1 MDKMYTKREMVE
13 AISKVEELGKVN
25 AELKE
30 LLYRGAN
37 DEKLV
42 DRKRELQSA
51 VRELKNLSSDESLIL
66 EKDEELKALRI
77 TFEFVVSKYKER
89 QIRLE
94 TEINILKDES

>member
-1 MDKMYTKREMVE
+1 MDKMYTKKEMAE

-42 DRKRELQSA
+42 DRKRELQSV

-66 EKDEELKALRI
+66 EKDEELNALRI

-94 TEINILKDES
+94 TEINALKNES

>member
-1 MDKMYTKREMVE
+1 MAD
-13 AISKVEELGKVN
+13 AISKVEELVKIN

-30 LLYRGAN
+30 LLYRGTN

-42 DRKRELQSA
+42 DRKRELQSM
-51 VRELKNLSSDESLIL
+51 VRELKNPASDECLIL
-66 EKDEELKALRI
+66 EKDDELKALRI